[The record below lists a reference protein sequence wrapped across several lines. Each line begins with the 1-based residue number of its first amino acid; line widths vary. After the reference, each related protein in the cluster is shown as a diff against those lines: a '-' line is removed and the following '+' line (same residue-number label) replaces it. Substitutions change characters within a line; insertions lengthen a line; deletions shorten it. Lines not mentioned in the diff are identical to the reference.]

1 MVDGRILVALKATVD
16 KNDNS
21 HYEASNI
28 ARKAMFEGNHWV
40 FQVLDNSKNYKNVN
54 FYSWQDF
61 GSPESYSHQECQLP
75 LLTWF

>member
-1 MVDGRILVALKATVD
+1 MLALKVDGILVSLKAMVDGRILVALKATVD

-54 FYSWQDF
+54 FYS
-61 GSPESYSHQECQLP
+61 
-75 LLTWF
+75 

>member
-1 MVDGRILVALKATVD
+1 
-16 KNDNS
+16 
-21 HYEASNI
+21 
-28 ARKAMFEGNHWV
+28 MFEGNHWV